1 MGKEEEKKP
10 DKILIVSSSPHLVL
24 PSTSRGIMFEVLI
37 GCLPATL
44 AAIYFFRGQAALV
57 LIACVASALITEWLF
72 NVVRKKPVTIGDG
85 SAIITAVILGLSLP
99 PTMPTWAAAI
109 GTITA
114 ISVGKMLFGGL
125 GSNIF
130 NPAMMGR
137 AFLMA
142 CFGTM
147 MTTWTLPVQDQLAM
161 LQMRCCAGQK
171 VMAVT
176 EATPL
181 AMAKQP
187 IKDAA
192 NDNKIKKA
200 TPTPVNQK
208 LKAMLLGKTSGSL
221 GETSALCWLIGGMF
235 LLFRR
240 TITWHIPAAVLGSAM
255 FFATIPW
262 LLDSFYIGPSG
273 AMEFGEAQVYAN
285 PLVHLFGG
293 GLMMCAFFIAT
304 DPVTCPLTR
313 GGRILFGI
321 GVGSLIML
329 IRLKGGYPEGVMY
342 AILLMNAMAP
352 LLERWTR
359 PKPMGGHSS

>member
-1 MGKEEEKKP
+1 
-10 DKILIVSSSPHLVL
+10 
-24 PSTSRGIMFEVLI
+24 MFEVLI
-37 GCLPATL
+37 GCLPAAL

-72 NVVRKKPVTIGDG
+72 NVVRKKPGTIGDG

-161 LQMRCCAGQK
+161 LQMRCCTGQK

-359 PKPMGGHSS
+359 PKPMGGHS

>member
-1 MGKEEEKKP
+1 MGKEEKKP
-10 DKILIVSSSPHLVL
+10 DKILIVSSSPHLMSS
-24 PSTSRGIMFEVLI
+24 STSRQIMFEVLI
-37 GCLPATL
+37 GCLPAVL

-72 NVVRKKPVTIGDG
+72 NVVRKKPGTIGDG

-147 MTTWTLPVQDQLAM
+147 MTMWIPPVQEQAAI
-161 LQMRCCAGQK
+161 LQVRCDAGQE
-171 VMAVT
+171 VAAVT

-200 TPTPVNQK
+200 TPIPVNQK
-208 LKAMLLGKTSGSL
+208 LRAMLFGKTSGSL

-235 LLFRR
+235 LLYRR

-262 LLDSFYIGPSG
+262 LFDTFYIGPSG
-273 AMEFGEAQVYAN
+273 ALEFGEAQVYAN

-313 GGRILFGI
+313 VGRVLFGI
-321 GVGSLIML
+321 GAGSLIML

-342 AILLMNAMAP
+342 AILLMNAMTP

-359 PKPMGGHSS
+359 PKPMGGYAS